1 MQDKGI
7 KGIKTSRPPI
17 HTAAVELTEWSLGRT
32 ADFPKGQRF
41 TLGQK
46 IDNLC
51 LAGLEEVTRAR
62 FSGQPAKRKGH
73 LDELN
78 LILELLRILWRLAE
92 SKSWI
97 SGRQCLHVN
106 RLIDEVGRMAGAWRK
121 SVG

>member
-1 MQDKGI
+1 M
-7 KGIKTSRPPI
+7 SRPPI
-17 HTAAVELTEWSLGRT
+17 HTAAVELTEWSFGHT

-41 TLGQK
+41 TVGQK

-51 LAGLEEVTRAR
+51 LNLLEEITRAR
-62 FSGQPAKRKGH
+62 FSSSSQKRVC
-73 LDELN
+73 LIDEIN

-106 RLIDEVGRMAGAWRK
+106 RMIDDVGRMAGAWRNK
-121 SVG
+121 L